1 MRGVANVHPMTAEMA
16 LQLGRAL
23 AYLVRSG
30 PHRHRIVVGKDTRL
44 SGYMLEQAIASGIC
58 SMGVDVMLSG
68 PLPTPGI
75 AFLTES
81 MRADA
86 GVVISASHNPYQ
98 DNGIKFFS
106 RDGFKLPDELELQ
119 IERLVLD
126 GDEGDAGAQDFRALR
141 PTATRIGKAKR
152 IDDAIGRYVVFLKSL
167 FPKDLTLDGLTVVV
181 DCAHGAAYHVA
192 PAVFEELGAK
202 VIPIGVKPDGTNIN
216 DGCGAIH
223 PEGMA
228 RAIQK
233 HGADLGLALDGDAD
247 RVILADEQGRVVDGD
262 AIMAL
267 VGRDL
272 IRQGTLAKR
281 TVVATVMSNLGLERA
296 LAPVK
301 GRVVRTA
308 VGDRYV
314 VEEMRR
320 SGYNFGGEQSGHLIF
335 LDHVTTGDGVA
346 AALNVLAV
354 MQREGRPL
362 SELARCFEPVP
373 QALVNVAVREK
384 RPLAELPAVARAIA
398 RGREGARGGGARPRP
413 VLRDREQGPRAR
425 RGAGREADPRA
436 RRGDRGRAAQGA
448 RVAPARSR
456 GRATRPGAR
465 FWVRFPACP
474 LASASTSTTSRRSAS
489 PAARSTPTRWPPRC
503 SRSSAAPTRSP
514 STCART
520 AGTSRSGTSRSCA
533 APSRPGSTSRW
544 PRRRRW

>member
-1 MRGVANVHPMTAEMA
+1 MTIRENDTKRRRAPRVNGTLRTPAPRNEAVAAAAPAVRRLFGTDGVRGVANVHPMTAEMA

-23 AYLVRSG
+23 AYIVRNG

-44 SGYMLEQAIASGIC
+44 SGYMLEQAIASGIS

-106 RDGFKLPDELELQ
+106 RDGFKLPDDMELR
-119 IERLVLD
+119 IEQLVLD
-126 GDEGDAGAQDFRALR
+126 AEDGVGIEDFRALR

-202 VIPIGVKPDGTNIN
+202 VIPLGVRPDGTNIN
-216 DGCGAIH
+216 DECGAVH

-233 HGADLGLALDGDAD
+233 HRADLGLALDGDAD
-247 RVILADEQGRVVDGD
+247 RVILADEKGRIVDGD
-262 AIMAL
+262 AIMAI

-272 IRQGTLAKR
+272 VRRGTLAKR

-296 LAPVK
+296 LAGVR
-301 GRVVRTA
+301 GRVVRTV

-354 MQREGRPL
+354 MQRERRPL
-362 SELARCFEPVP
+362 SDLARCFEPVP
-373 QALVNVAVREK
+373 QALVNVVVREK
-384 RPLAELPAVARAIA
+384 CPFSDLPEVGKAIDSVERALGPD
-398 RGREGARGGGARPRP
+398 GR
-413 VLRDREQGPRAR
+413 VL
-425 RGAGREADPRA
+425 
-436 RRGDRGRAAQGA
+436 
-448 RVAPARSR
+448 
-456 GRATRPGAR
+456 
-465 FWVRFPACP
+465 VRF
-474 LASASTSTTSRRSAS
+474 
-489 PAARSTPTRWPPRC
+489 
-503 SRSSAAPTRSP
+503 
-514 STCART
+514 
-520 AGTSRSGTSRSCA
+520 SGTENKVRVLVEGPDA
-533 APSRPGSTSRW
+533 KRIRAQADLIAGEIRKAIG
-544 PRRRRW
+544 